1 MKIAVLPID
10 FLGQGALL
18 EPADQK
24 LHDMAVDYCARQLEK
39 GNELNLAK
47 FSKCWVIV
55 GMEGDQYL
63 EVFGITGYVMRIDLP
78 VFRVTG
84 NTEHRTDVLT
94 HLLAERLHSFFQDMG
109 CRGQELFLHISSKE
123 RPEQRCEKW
132 KESLALEGATPADRF
147 SVRI

>member
-10 FLGQGALL
+10 FIGQGALL
-18 EPADQK
+18 EPVDQK
-24 LHDMAVDYCARQLEK
+24 LHDMAVDYCARELQN
-39 GNELNLAK
+39 GHELNLAK
-47 FSKCWVIV
+47 FAKCWVLV
-55 GMEGDQYL
+55 GIEGDKYV
-63 EVFGITGYVMRIDLP
+63 EIFGITGYVMRIDLP

-84 NTEHRTDVLT
+84 STDHRTDVLT
-94 HLLAERLHSFFQDMG
+94 HLMAERLHSFFQDMG

-132 KESLALEGATPADRF
+132 QESLALEGATSADRF

>member
-18 EPADQK
+18 EPADVK
-24 LHDMAVDYCARQLEK
+24 LHDMAVEYCARELHN
-39 GNELNLAK
+39 GSELNLAK
-47 FSKCWVIV
+47 FAKCWVAV
-55 GMEGDQYL
+55 EMEGEEYK
-63 EVFGITGYVMRIDLP
+63 EIVGITGYVMRIDLP

-84 NTEHRTDVLT
+84 NKPDRTT
-94 HLLAERLHSFFQDMG
+94 SMLAGRLHSFFQDMG
-109 CRGQELFLHISSKE
+109 CRGSELFLHISSKE

-132 KESLALEGATPADRF
+132 KESLAIEGATPADRF